1 MTTGYVITKTDLDN
15 RMGGMVV
22 ALRAALAAPALF
34 KVKFFDDATLGTDA
48 FLQGLGYTGSVS
60 AGEIQIMRNAFGDMS
75 KLNDIANNAATQS
88 STNDFWF
95 SAKHLIGLN
104 V

>member
-1 MTTGYVITKTDLDN
+1 MPTGYPITKVDLDN

-22 ALRAALAAPALF
+22 ALRAALAAPAQF
-34 KVKFFDDATLGTDA
+34 KAKFFDDATLGTDA

-60 AGEIQIMRNAFGDMS
+60 AGEIQIIKAAFADMS
-75 KLNDIANNAATQS
+75 KLNDIANAAAVQAA
-88 STNDFWF
+88 TNDFWF

>member
-1 MTTGYVITKTDLDN
+1 MTTGYPISKTDMDN

-34 KVKFFDDATLGTDA
+34 KVKFLDDATLGTDA
-48 FLQGLGYTGSVS
+48 ALVALGYTGSVS
-60 AGEIQIMRNAFGDMS
+60 SGEIQVIRAAFGDMS
-75 KLNDIANNAATQS
+75 KLNDIANNSATQS
-88 STNDFWF
+88 ATNDFWF